1 MTSFVHS
8 NPPKNNK
15 TSGNRCG
22 KHILTWKKGGSISYK
37 VGEIKH
43 VRSAKQGCNVP
54 QWRYYMSVGHEG
66 VPDWYNAKLF
76 SFSLWTWGNH
86 PAYASAHTQEKIL
99 LLEPAVCWSF
109 KGEDLVTMC
118 DVRTELRNNPC
129 KKPCSFLLH
138 LIASISKRGKKHYC
152 MATQLC
158 WRRSW
163 KKKKKI
169 FRGIRKKKSVS
180 QENEGLSLA
189 SQIKVNTRKVQ
200 SFSTIF
206 FPPPFFF
213 LLPFDTLRCNVVVNF
228 SIIL

>member
-37 VGEIKH
+37 VGEIKP
-43 VRSAKQGCNVP
+43 VRSAKQCCNVP

-66 VPDWYNAKLF
+66 VPDWYNYAKLF
-76 SFSLWTWGNH
+76 SFSLWPWGNH

-138 LIASISKRGKKHYC
+138 LIASISKRGKKYYC

-169 FRGIRKKKSVS
+169 FRGIREKKNHSEPRKWRLVIGQSNKSEH
-180 QENEGLSLA
+180 QEGA
-189 SQIKVNTRKVQ
+189 
-200 SFSTIF
+200 IF
-206 FPPPFFF
+206 FHNLLPTSFFF
-213 LLPFDTLRCNVVVNF
+213 FASFWYAAV
-228 SIIL
+228 